1 MDWTQYNEM
10 EEIDLDFNRSS
21 KKIRF
26 EKTDTEQL
34 ENSSEFENK
43 LNELLKIQERI
54 NVIINELHILYN
66 FKE

>member
-10 EEIDLDFNRSS
+10 EEIDLDFNRCS
-21 KKIRF
+21 KKVRF
-26 EKTDTEQL
+26 EKTEEL
-34 ENSSEFENK
+34 SNSSEFENK